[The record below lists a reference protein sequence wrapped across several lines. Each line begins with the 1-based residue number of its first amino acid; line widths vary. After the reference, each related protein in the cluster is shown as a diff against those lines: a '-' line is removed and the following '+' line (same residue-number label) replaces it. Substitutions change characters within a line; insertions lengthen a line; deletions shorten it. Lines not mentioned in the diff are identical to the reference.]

1 MIPITH
7 IHGTRDVFIFNT
19 VEAFYYSARVKQS
32 VAIVVVMD
40 TKSPN
45 LEHLSERIDSVEFG
59 ETGFSKLV
67 SQPVYLLAIVVTPI
81 NHAHYNA

>member
-1 MIPITH
+1 
-7 IHGTRDVFIFNT
+7 
-19 VEAFYYSARVKQS
+19 
-32 VAIVVVMD
+32 MD

-59 ETGFSKLV
+59 KTDFSKLV

-81 NHAHYNA
+81 DHAHYNAQYDLVFAHAHNRTHKGRQ